1 MARIAMITPFFEPA
15 LAFQEWVLA
24 KYLARAG
31 HAVTVVT
38 SAGEEKPERNAEILR
53 GHPGITVQRV
63 KCLGFGQTLFPVSAS
78 KIRSL
83 CAGHDAAVINAPNH
97 GFGYRA
103 LRVLP
108 RTLRA
113 AVCFGDLLDN
123 RQVMRPWLRKW
134 KDRWYRWLFD
144 RADKLTYNTP
154 EGLTILREAG
164 LGRHEERIELAA
176 LPYDEEHFFLSEAGA
191 APRLPDQPRK
201 LVTITRTL
209 AHKPFDKWMPPVF
222 GFLRRHPQWR
232 YVFAGMGDDSSAAQI
247 RVLVAESGMA
257 DRIELLGMQD
267 QAGMC
272 RLYNEADLGLFP
284 RATIGIQQAMAT
296 GLPVILPRRL
306 TVAHL
311 LEEGQNGYY
320 YDSLEATAEVLT
332 KAAAHAWPERRT
344 LAEQSSRWSGTRY
357 AAHILKGLI

>member
-1 MARIAMITPFFEPA
+1 MARIVMITPYFEPA

-31 HAVTVVT
+31 HQVTVIA
-38 SAGEEKPERNAEILR
+38 SAGEMKPEKNAEILR
-53 GHPGITVQRV
+53 DHPGIAVHRVQ
-63 KCLGFGQTLFPVSAS
+63 CLGFGQTIFPVSAG
-78 KIRSL
+78 RLRAL
-83 CAGHDAAVINAPNH
+83 CAGQDAAVVNAPNH

-123 RQVMRPWLRKW
+123 RRVMRPWLRKL

-154 EGLTILREAG
+154 ECLSILREIG
-164 LGRHEERIELAA
+164 LGKHGQRVELAA
-176 LPYDEEHFFLSEAGA
+176 LPFDEDHFFLSDTGA
-191 APRLPDQPRK
+191 APRAPEQPRT

-209 AHKPFDKWMPPVF
+209 AHKPFDKWLPPVF
-222 GFLRRHPQWR
+222 AFLRAHPQWR
-232 YVFAGMGDDSSAAQI
+232 YVFAGMGEDSSAQQI
-247 RVLVAESGMA
+247 RTLVAESGLA

-272 RLYNEADLGLFP
+272 RLYNAADLGLFQ

-296 GLPVILPRRL
+296 GLPVILPQRL

-311 LEEGQNGYY
+311 IQEGRSGFYY
-320 YDSLEATAEVLT
+320 ESLDSTAAVLA
-332 KAAAHAWPERRT
+332 KAAAHDWPERKI
-344 LAEQSSRWSGTRY
+344 LADESRQWSGTRY
-357 AAHILKGLI
+357 AAHILKGLV